1 MQRARHRHA
10 RILRPH
16 TKANLTLLSASVRMN
31 VTRAEAQARARLLDV
46 DGYDVVLD
54 LTIGDVT
61 FGSTTTA
68 RFRGTEPGA
77 HTFVDLVADH
87 VDEIS
92 LNGRAL
98 DPATD
103 YDGTRI
109 TLTDLAA
116 DNELVVRASCRYMHT
131 GEGLHRFVDPVD
143 KSVYVYTQFE
153 VADSRRVFT
162 VFEQPDL
169 KATFAFTVTAPAD
182 WEVVSNQ
189 PTPEPE
195 PVGLGNATWTFAPTE
210 RLSSYIT
217 ALVAGPYHRV
227 DGEYRVG
234 DRVVPLGVFCR
245 TSLAVHL
252 DTDTI
257 LEETRQGF
265 AFFEE
270 AFDMAYPFAKYDQL
284 FVPEYNSGAMENAGC
299 VTLNEDYVFRSRVP
313 EVSYER
319 RAVTILHELA
329 HMWFGDLVTMTWW
342 DDLWLNESFAEWAST
357 LAAAEATRWD
367 SAWTTFANT
376 DKTWAYRQD
385 QLPSTHPIAAEI
397 HDLEDVEVN
406 FDGITYAKCA
416 SVLKLLAAWVGRDDF
431 LAGIRQYF
439 RTFAWGNTT
448 LADLLGKLE
457 ETSGRDLKA
466 WSAEW
471 LETAGV
477 NTLRPEIETD
487 DDGLFSSFT
496 IVQSAPAAWPT
507 LRSHRLAIGLY
518 DRTDAGL
525 VRRDR
530 IELDVLGARTE
541 VPQLVGVA
549 QPDLVLVNDDDLTYA
564 KVRLD
569 SRSLATLTRSIGEFT
584 DRLARSLCWSAA
596 WDMTRDAEMSTQ
608 DYVTLVLGGVGRE
621 TDSSVVR
628 TLLRQAETAVIL
640 YADPATRD
648 ATMRRLADGLL
659 SLLRAAV
666 PGSDSQLQ
674 ITRAFASAAASD
686 AQLAIVRAVLDGTE
700 LLDGLTIDT
709 DLRWHLLHQLVAAGH
724 ADELEVDRELD
735 ADDTATGRRQAAA
748 ALAARPDA
756 AAKAEAWSAVVTSD
770 ELPNAI
776 QTAMIGGFSQA
787 GQLDLLRAY
796 VAPYFDALTTVWEER
811 TNETAQNVVIGL
823 FPTLLAEQATVDAAD
838 AWLQAHQDAAPA
850 LRRLVGESRDGVARA
865 LRAQARDARP

>member
-1 MQRARHRHA
+1 MQGPGQRRA
-10 RILRPH
+10 RILRPLL
-16 TKANLTLLSASVRMN
+16 KEIPLLTAAARMN
-31 VTRAEAQARARLLDV
+31 VTRAEAQTRARLLV
-46 DGYDVVLD
+46 VESYDVALD
-54 LTIGDVT
+54 LTAGDVT

-68 RFRGTEPGA
+68 RFRCTEPGA
-77 HTFVDLVADH
+77 ETFVDLVADR
-87 VDEIS
+87 VQEIT
-92 LNGRAL
+92 LNGRRL
-98 DPATD
+98 DPAQV

-116 DNELVVRASCRYMHT
+116 ENELHVRALGQYMNT

-143 KSVYVYTQFE
+143 KSVYLYTQFE

-182 WEVVSNQ
+182 WQVVSNQ
-189 PTPEPE
+189 ATPEPE
-195 PVGLGNATWTFAPTE
+195 PVALGNATWRFEPTE

-217 ALVAGPYHRV
+217 ALVAGPYHRI
-227 DGEYRVG
+227 DSEYRVG

-245 TSLAVHL
+245 TSLAEHL
-252 DTDTI
+252 DADTI
-257 LEETRQGF
+257 VEETRQGF
-265 AFFEE
+265 AFFED
-270 AFDMAYPFAKYDQL
+270 AFGMPYPFTKYDQL

-357 LAAAEATRWD
+357 LAAAEATRWS

-406 FDGITYAKCA
+406 FDGITYAKGA
-416 SVLKLLAAWVGRDDF
+416 SVLKLLAAWVGREDF
-431 LAGIRQYF
+431 LAGIQAYF

-477 NTLRPEIETD
+477 NTLRPSFEVD
-487 DDGLFSSFT
+487 DEGRFTSFA
-496 IVQSAPAAWPT
+496 VLQSAPEAWPT
-507 LRSHRLAIGLY
+507 LRSHRLAVGLY
-518 DRTDAGL
+518 DRSEAGL

-530 IELDVLGARTE
+530 VELDVLGACTD
-541 VPQLVGVA
+541 VPQLVGTTR
-549 QPDLVLVNDDDLTYA
+549 PDLVLVNDDDLTYA
-564 KVRLD
+564 KIRLD
-569 SRSLATLTRSIGEFT
+569 ERSLATLTESIGEFENE
-584 DRLARSLCWSAA
+584 LARSLCWSSA

-608 DYVTLVLGGVGRE
+608 DYVTLVLSGVGRE

-640 YADPATRD
+640 YADPATRQ
-648 ATMRRLADGLL
+648 ATRRRLADGLL
-659 SLLRAAV
+659 DLLHAAQ

-674 ITRAFASAAASD
+674 LARAFASTAD
-686 AQLAIVRAVLDGTE
+686 TDQQLAVARAIFDGTE
-700 LLDGLTIDT
+700 RLDGLGIDT
-709 DLRWHLLHQLVAAGH
+709 DLRWHLLHQLVAAGK

-735 ADDTATGRRQAAA
+735 GDDTAAGRRQAAA

-756 AAKAEAWSAVVTSD
+756 AAKAAAWASVVDGD

-776 QTAMIGGFSQA
+776 QTAVIGGFSQA
-787 GQLDLLRAY
+787 GQLDLLGAY
-796 VAPYFDALTTVWEER
+796 VTPYFDALTRVWAER
-811 TNETAQNVVIGL
+811 TNETAQNIVIGL
-823 FPTLLAEQATVDAAD
+823 FPTLLASQSVVDAAD
-838 AWLQAHQDAAPA
+838 GWLAAHQDAAPA
-850 LRRLVGESRDGVARA
+850 LRRLVGESRDGMARA
-865 LRAQARDARP
+865 LRAQARDARR

>member
-1 MQRARHRHA
+1 
-10 RILRPH
+10 
-16 TKANLTLLSASVRMN
+16 MN

-46 DGYDVVLD
+46 EGYDVVLD

-68 RFRGTEPGA
+68 RFRCTEPGA
-77 HTFVDLVADH
+77 ETFVDLVADRI
-87 VDEIS
+87 DEIT
-92 LNGRAL
+92 LNGHAL
-98 DPATD
+98 DPATVF
-103 YDGTRI
+103 DGTRI

-195 PVGLGNATWTFAPTE
+195 PVGLGNATWAFPPTE

-245 TSLAVHL
+245 TSLAAHL
-252 DTDTI
+252 DTETI

-270 AFDMAYPFAKYDQL
+270 AFDMPYPFAKYDQL

-406 FDGITYAKCA
+406 FDGITYAKGA

-431 LAGIRQYF
+431 LAGIRRYF

-477 NTLRPEIETD
+477 NTLRPEIETG
-487 DDGLFSSFT
+487 DDGLFTSFT

-530 IELDVLGARTE
+530 VELDVLGARTE

-569 SRSLATLTRSIGEFT
+569 PRSLATLTGSIGEFT

-640 YADPATRD
+640 YADPTTRD

-674 ITRAFASAAASD
+674 LTRAFASAAASD

-700 LLDGLTIDT
+700 QLDGLTIDT
-709 DLRWHLLHQLVAAGH
+709 DLRWHLLHQLVAAGK

-756 AAKAEAWSAVVTSD
+756 AAKAEAWAAAVTGD

-776 QTAMIGGFSQA
+776 QTAMIGGFSQS
-787 GQLDLLRAY
+787 GQLDLLRPY
-796 VAPYFDALTTVWEER
+796 VAPYFDALTSVWEER
-811 TNETAQNVVIGL
+811 TNETAQNIVIGL

-838 AWLQAHQDAAPA
+838 TWLQAHQDAAPA